1 MGALLSALFY
11 ECRLPMDCKEKG
23 GPPMRRAGSLMVAM
37 ALCAGLFA
45 WTGRAQAGE
54 RAERK
59 AVGKVPAVY
68 PEIATRNHIRGVV
81 KLEVVVRE
89 DGSVKSAKVLGGNPV
104 LIEAATDAVRKW
116 KFAPASR
123 ETVEVVQ
130 IRFGD

>member
-1 MGALLSALFY
+1 
-11 ECRLPMDCKEKG
+11 
-23 GPPMRRAGSLMVAM
+23 MVAM

-59 AVGKVPAVY
+59 AVAKVPAVY
-68 PEIATRNHIRGVV
+68 PEIAKRYNIRGVV

-89 DGSVKSAKVLGGNPV
+89 DGSVRSAKVLGGNPV
-104 LIEAATDAVRKW
+104 LIDAATDAVCKW
-116 KFAPASR
+116 RFEAASR
-123 ETVEVVQ
+123 ETVEAVE

>member
-1 MGALLSALFY
+1 
-11 ECRLPMDCKEKG
+11 
-23 GPPMRRAGSLMVAM
+23 MVAM

-59 AVGKVPAVY
+59 AVAKVPAVY
-68 PEIATRNHIRGVV
+68 PEIAKRYHIRSVV

-104 LIEAATDAVRKW
+104 LIDAATDAVRKW
-116 KFAPASR
+116 RFEAASR
-123 ETVEVVQ
+123 ETVEVVEV
-130 IRFGD
+130 RFGD